1 MMPRVRVVPVAV
13 FLALSFGLAWLVALP
28 LWIDP
33 AGLAAPASP
42 FLLPVMMFTPT
53 VATVV
58 VVLALRAPRKHRRAF
73 LGIWPLGPLGRWL
86 RYLGIALVVPIAI
99 VVAAVFLS
107 AAFGWVDL
115 DLAGLSGFRAQLAA
129 AVPAGTPLPPLH
141 LLLVLQLVQIPLGAV
156 INSVFA
162 AGEEI
167 GWRGWLQPALMPLG
181 AWPAILITGVAW
193 GLWHSPLILL
203 GYNFGRTDI
212 IGVLFMVGGCVMW
225 GLFLGWL
232 RLRTDSVWPA
242 ALAHGSL
249 NAVAGFVVLVSA
261 AGSTV
266 DMAVVGPLGV
276 VSWVLLGIVMV
287 VIVGLERMRVARPA
301 DDTSSPG

>member
-33 AGLAAPASP
+33 AGLAAPAAP

-86 RYLGIALVVPIAI
+86 RYLGIALVAPIAI

-107 AAFGWVDL
+107 AAFGWIDL

-181 AWPAILITGVAW
+181 AWQAILITGVAW
-193 GLWHSPLILL
+193 GLWHSPVILL

-212 IGVLFMVGGCVMW
+212 TGVLFMVGGCVMW

>member
-33 AGLAAPASP
+33 AGLAAPAAP

-73 LGIWPLGPLGRWL
+73 LGIWPLGPLGRWF

-107 AAFGWVDL
+107 AAFGWIDL

-181 AWPAILITGVAW
+181 AWQAILITGVAW
-193 GLWHSPLILL
+193 GLWHSPVILL

-212 IGVLFMVGGCVMW
+212 TGVLFMVGGCVMW

-232 RLRTDSVWPA
+232 RL
-242 ALAHGSL
+242 L
-249 NAVAGFVVLVSA
+249 NAVGGFVVLVSA

-287 VIVGLERMRVARPA
+287 VIVGLERMRVARSA